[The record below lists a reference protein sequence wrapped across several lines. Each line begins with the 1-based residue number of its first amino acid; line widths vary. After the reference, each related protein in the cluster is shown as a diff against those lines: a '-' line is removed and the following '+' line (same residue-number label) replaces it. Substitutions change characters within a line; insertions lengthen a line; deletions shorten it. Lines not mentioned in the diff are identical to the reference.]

1 LGFDYFVYGLRL
13 RSNLPLPGVILE
25 NSSADAFDV
34 AIHLGFPPYSN
45 EKDPPRREEL
55 IYISSDTNPLGEPML
70 RISRVEPGGYVR
82 LAYEDGTQFWVDR
95 KQENVWATWAP
106 ESPLENTAAYLL
118 GPVLGV
124 VLRLRGVICLHAS
137 AVCIKDRAIA
147 LLGPAGAGKSTTA
160 AAFAREGYGVISDD
174 IVALENRGDKF
185 MVMPAYPQLRLWPD
199 SVEML
204 YGSPE
209 ALPCFMPVGEKRL
222 LDLESQGAHFERRPL
237 RLGAVYVLGDRRQ
250 DPAPYAEPVRP
261 QNALLLL
268 VADTYANKILDRELR
283 AREFAMLGQ
292 LVTKVPIRR
301 VYPCEERGKLVELCK
316 FIHEDFESLNSP
328 NPAQRGSA

>member
-1 LGFDYFVYGLRL
+1 M
-13 RSNLPLPGVILE
+13 LE
-25 NSSADAFDV
+25 NSSADACDV
-34 AIHLGFPPYSN
+34 ELHLGFPPYSN

-55 IYISSDTNPLGEPML
+55 TYISSDTNPSGEPML

-95 KQENVWATWAP
+95 KQENVWATWATN
-106 ESPLENTAAYLL
+106 SPLENAAAYLL

-124 VLRLRGVICLHAS
+124 VLRLRGIICLHAS
-137 AVCIKDRAIA
+137 AVCIEDRGIA
-147 LLGPAGAGKSTTA
+147 LVGPAGAGKSTTA

-174 IVALENRGDKF
+174 IVALENRGDNF
-185 MVMPAYPQLRLWPD
+185 LVMPAYPQLRLWPD

-209 ALPCFMPVGEKRL
+209 ALPRFMPGGEKRL
-222 LDLESQGAHFERRPL
+222 LDLESQGAQFERRPL
-237 RLGAVYVLGDRRQ
+237 PLGAIYVLGDRRQ
-250 DPAPYAEPVRP
+250 DPALYAEAIRP

-283 AREFAMLGQ
+283 AREFATLGQ

-301 VYPCEERGKLVELCK
+301 VYPCEGRGKLEELCK
-316 FIHEDFESLNSP
+316 FIHEDFESLNAA
-328 NPAQRGSA
+328 NSA

>member
-1 LGFDYFVYGLRL
+1 MGFDYFVYGLHL
-13 RSNLPLPGVILE
+13 RSNLPLPGVSLH
-25 NSSADAFDV
+25 NSSGDACDV
-34 AIHLGFPPYSN
+34 EIHLGFLPYSN
-45 EKDPPRREEL
+45 EKDLPQREEL
-55 IYISSDTNPLGEPML
+55 TYISSDTNPLGEPML

-82 LAYEDGTQFWVDR
+82 LVYEDGTQFWVDR
-95 KQENVWATWAP
+95 KQENVWATWST

-124 VLRLRGVICLHAS
+124 VLRLRGIICLHAS

-147 LLGPAGAGKSTTA
+147 LVGPAGAGKSTTA

-174 IVALENRGDKF
+174 IVALKNRGDNF
-185 MVMPAYPQLRLWPD
+185 LVMPAYPHLRLWPD

-209 ALPCFMPVGEKRL
+209 ALPRFMPGGEKRL
-222 LDLESQGAHFERRPL
+222 LDLESQGAHFESRPVP
-237 RLGAVYVLGDRRQ
+237 LGAIYVLGDRRR
-250 DPAPYAEPVRP
+250 DPAPYAEPIRP

-283 AREFAMLGQ
+283 AREFAVLGQ

-301 VYPCEERGKLVELCK
+301 IYPREGTRKLKELCN
-316 FIHEDFESLNSP
+316 FIHKDFESFDRSD
-328 NPAQRGSA
+328 SI